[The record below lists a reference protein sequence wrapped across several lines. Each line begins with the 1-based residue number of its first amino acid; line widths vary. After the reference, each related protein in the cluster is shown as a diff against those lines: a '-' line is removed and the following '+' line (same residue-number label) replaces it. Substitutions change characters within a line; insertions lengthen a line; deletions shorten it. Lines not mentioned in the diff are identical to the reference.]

1 MNDTNCPYCD
11 AEVEINHDDGYGY
24 SESELHEQECGKCNK
39 MFTYTTIINFYYDT
53 YKADCLNGGE
63 HVFKEQKVFADDF
76 IRFRCE
82 TCWIEK
88 DLRNE

>member
-24 SESELHEQECGKCNK
+24 SESELHEQECKNCNK
-39 MFTYTTIINFYYDT
+39 TFTFATTIHFYYDT
-53 YKADCLNGGE
+53 YKADCLNDGE
-63 HVFKEQKVFADDF
+63 HVFKEQKVFSDDF